1 MVVTEKNFNFNT
13 FDMPLN
19 FLLNIYNRKISLK
32 EAEFEQR
39 DLEKEIEKLE
49 FNYTPKNEKEEEING
64 VLMHAKSL
72 LEGRNKIIDAF
83 KDDIFASE
91 YLKNSD
97 DAGYNYVLKD
107 VNKFIEDIK
116 SMEEKINLSL
126 FEDFFRFS

>member
-1 MVVTEKNFNFNT
+1 MVVTEKNFNFDA

-32 EAEFEQR
+32 EAEFKQR

-49 FNYTPKNEKEEEING
+49 FNYTTKNEKEEEING
-64 VLMHAKSL
+64 VLMYAKSL
-72 LEGRNKIIDAF
+72 LEGRNKIIDVF
-83 KDDIFASE
+83 NDDIFASE
-91 YLKNSD
+91 YLKKSD

>member
-97 DAGYNYVLKD
+97 DTGYNYVLKD

>member
-32 EAEFEQR
+32 E
-39 DLEKEIEKLE
+39 
-49 FNYTPKNEKEEEING
+49 EEING
-64 VLMHAKSL
+64 VLTHAKSL

>member
-1 MVVTEKNFNFNT
+1 MVVIEKNFNFNA

-97 DAGYNYVLKD
+97 DTGYNYVLKD